1 MNSRTKNILIGVL
14 LVGIISMTIVY
25 AALSQQLN
33 ISGSAKVQSKS
44 QSWNIHFQHIT
55 NTANEVQVEQYATVQ
70 SSSISLTDTN
80 TTATLPTVT
89 FKAPGDKVTY
99 LFDVIN
105 EGDITGYIN
114 VINDISIPDVS
125 GAETYKA
132 AIIKTFTYADNDA
145 EIRVNDSIAKNEVKH
160 LKVILQLSSD
170 LETLPNAEVT
180 FSNITASLVYGQD
193 ETQSGGGS
201 GSGSQEPVTPSNPY
215 ETTFNGNYT
224 YANYDTYEDNGEGG
238 FVPVEFSNEWN
249 TYFRN
254 DGTKDEVCVVYPS
267 GTVCATSDENG
278 RSTDFEDVSTTTNN
292 ITTTAG
298 LGATGLKGYSLAKAE
313 EMLSKGASSC
323 NVSTDY
329 VNCDTHMINEY
340 GATGPYLSISS
351 DGHIESSDGQGNFLN
366 IGSNGSLGTA

>member
-55 NTANEVQVEQYATVQ
+55 NTANEVQVDQYATVQ

-145 EIRVNDSIAKNEVKH
+145 EIRVNDSIAKMK
-160 LKVILQLSSD
+160 
-170 LETLPNAEVT
+170 
-180 FSNITASLVYGQD
+180 
-193 ETQSGGGS
+193 
-201 GSGSQEPVTPSNPY
+201 
-215 ETTFNGNYT
+215 
-224 YANYDTYEDNGEGG
+224 
-238 FVPVEFSNEWN
+238 
-249 TYFRN
+249 
-254 DGTKDEVCVVYPS
+254 
-267 GTVCATSDENG
+267 
-278 RSTDFEDVSTTTNN
+278 
-292 ITTTAG
+292 
-298 LGATGLKGYSLAKAE
+298 
-313 EMLSKGASSC
+313 
-323 NVSTDY
+323 
-329 VNCDTHMINEY
+329 
-340 GATGPYLSISS
+340 
-351 DGHIESSDGQGNFLN
+351 
-366 IGSNGSLGTA
+366 

>member
-215 ETTFNGNYT
+215 ETTFNGT
-224 YANYDTYEDNGEGG
+224 YGYDYNGADTLSNGG
-238 FVPVEFSNEWN
+238 HSEWVSTLDPN
-249 TYFRN
+249 VKVYMRN
-254 DGTKDEVCVVYPS
+254 DGTKNEVCGVFGS
-267 GTVCATSDENG
+267 GSAGTVCLSPNASG
-278 RSTDFEDVSTTTNN
+278 YASDFEDVTDLTKN
-292 ITTTAG
+292 ITTIAG
-298 LGATGLKGYSLAKAE
+298 LEATGLKGYSLAKAE

-323 NVSTDY
+323 EVEFYNLFCSFTSRGDCSIYHYGYVSCYDEDNYGCYLNSDGSTDG
-329 VNCDTHMINEY
+329 C
-340 GATGPYLSISS
+340 
-351 DGHIESSDGQGNFLN
+351 GH
-366 IGSNGSLGTA
+366 